1 MTNPLL
7 QHRELPAFSTIE
19 TGDIEPAIKQ
29 IIERNKK
36 AIEALLDETKKY
48 GADNLLRPIEAMDDE
63 LSRAFSPV
71 SHLNSVC
78 NSDALREAYNACL
91 PMLSEYG
98 TWMGQHQR
106 LFQAYTQIAEG
117 DEAAQLDPAQ
127 RKALDNALR
136 DFRLAGVA
144 LPEKD
149 KQRYGEL
156 KKRLSELGSK
166 FSENVLDAT
175 NAWSKQVSRED
186 LAGLPDTAL
195 ASAKQAA
202 EQAGA
207 EGYLINLEFPSLIPV
222 LTYCENAKL
231 REEVYQASC
240 TRASDKG
247 PNAGEWDNSALMA
260 ETLDLRQELAQLLGF
275 SDYTELS
282 LATKMADT
290 PTQVV
295 EFLEQLAAKSRE
307 QSVEEWQALQVFAK
321 QEFGAE
327 TVNAWDAG
335 FYSEKL
341 QEKRYQV
348 SQEDI
353 RPYLPVDRVL
363 PGLFEVVIDST
374 VSLSRK

>member
-1 MTNPLL
+1 M
-7 QHRELPAFSTIE
+7 Q
-19 TGDIEPAIKQ
+19 
-29 IIERNKK
+29 
-36 AIEALLDETKKY
+36 
-48 GADNLLRPIEAMDDE
+48 
-63 LSRAFSPV
+63 SR
-71 SHLNSVC
+71 
-78 NSDALREAYNACL
+78 R
-91 PMLSEYG
+91 
-98 TWMGQHQR
+98 
-106 LFQAYTQIAEG
+106 
-117 DEAAQLDPAQ
+117 
-127 RKALDNALR
+127 
-136 DFRLAGVA
+136 
-144 LPEKD
+144 
-149 KQRYGEL
+149 
-156 KKRLSELGSK
+156 
-166 FSENVLDAT
+166 
-175 NAWSKQVSRED
+175 
-186 LAGLPDTAL
+186 
-195 ASAKQAA
+195 A

-231 REEVYQASC
+231 REEVYQANC

-295 EFLEQLAAKSRE
+295 EFLEQLAKKSRE
-307 QSVEEWQALQVFAK
+307 QSVAEWQALQVFAK

-335 FYSEKL
+335 YYSEKL

-363 PGLFEVVIDST
+363 PGLFEVVNRLYGVTVEEVTDFDSYHPDARLYNLLSDGNLIARFYLDLYARPKKRGGAWMDDCRVRRINDGNLQLPVAYLVCNLHRLLAT
-374 VSLSRK
+374 LPPCSLTTK